1 MANFFQEVQDYQAEV
16 EQIQEN
22 YKNEIDAF
30 QAKADIFKAEAE
42 AYQIER
48 AEWEIERNAAVG
60 KAEGLIS
67 TFYEDFGWTF
77 VDKDN
82 PAAYRSKLVTAWGAQ
97 LIFQL
102 VCFGLILF
110 VMNRKR

>member
-1 MANFFQEVQDYQAEV
+1 MASFFQEVQDYQVEV
-16 EQIQEN
+16 EQIQDD
-22 YKNEIDAF
+22 YKNQIETF

-42 AYQIER
+42 AYQEER
-48 AEWEIERNAAVG
+48 ATWEIDRNAAVG

-67 TFYEDFGWTF
+67 TFNDDFGWAF
-77 VDKDN
+77 VDKGN
-82 PAAYRSKLVTAWGAQ
+82 PSAYRAKLLNAWGMQ

>member
-16 EQIQEN
+16 EQIQEDYEN
-22 YKNEIDAF
+22 QIDTF

-42 AYQIER
+42 AYQEER
-48 AEWEIERNAAVG
+48 ATWEIDRNAAVG

-67 TFYEDFGWTF
+67 TFHEDFGWAF

-82 PAAYRSKLVTAWGAQ
+82 AAAYRVKLLNAWAMQ
-97 LIFQL
+97 LVFQL
-102 VCFGLILF
+102 VCFVLILF